1 MARVYPL
8 RFGEH
13 GKYELTESALKH
25 TFIGETAVRPVN
37 ALGERT
43 PEVVLSGGLHTWTGW
58 EQLLK
63 EHTGVV
69 HLLEYDVDRHIDWFY
84 ARELQNGV
92 ITLKIPRKMFT
103 GDAAAITKMP
113 DVNYKSGYLWKTLY
127 PLGYSEDD
135 VVKTLAEAFE
145 NLDRE
150 DSTHPTAAQP
160 AGVLYGY
167 ALLDEPLKSMKLR
180 IQVRGNQIQSAFP
193 AWEQPATG
201 NNGKPYSHSDSIN
214 FAIARST
221 VHHER
226 YARSWGS
233 VFPSDRFSADEL
245 LKLTPAFILRRTR
258 RDPSVRIAK
267 WREERETELMALA
280 PSLQPDELKRVVAYL
295 SNFVCSKDPFGVQ
308 SNLYLHYADEI
319 RRIDPFFN
327 AAQLTENVA
336 ECIQVLTHY
345 DLRHGTRLAMDAM
358 VRFLRMAIVHT
369 GGLNT
374 LMFKRVLGEFVEAAA
389 GHHDKDSLREFF
401 AALAASPCRASLYT
415 EFDLNPFVKKNDEMG
430 WSVIGVS
437 EVDMELTPDHLFEFI
452 AFNLGENYLLFSKDQ
467 RLAIAKGLHS
477 RHDQIELV
485 ADAMSFLSGFDFQ
498 FFMPARLEPAQ
509 IAEKSPPAEDDLIAV
524 ATDYA
529 RMLVMYR
536 QRVVGE
542 DPAAYAAEVDYEQ
555 AGTPEFFNIIRQ
567 KHKRSFVMTMH
578 ENMLKELIDYAGS
591 VGYGKLRVKLET
603 TLERLPK
610 ESIPLPKAVPAYLMQ
625 GRARPAPFAGDT
637 GALVQAIVGG
647 GGDDA
652 SAIE

>member
-8 RFGEH
+8 RFGEQ
-13 GKYELTESALKH
+13 GKYELTEAALKH
-25 TFIGETAVRPVN
+25 IFVGETAVRPVN
-37 ALGERT
+37 ALGKRM

-63 EHTGVV
+63 EHAGVV
-69 HLLEYDVDRHIDWFY
+69 HLLEYDVDCHVDWFY

-92 ITLKIPRKMFT
+92 ITLKIPRRMFT
-103 GDAAAITKMP
+103 GDAAAITRMP

-135 VVKTLAEAFE
+135 VIKTLAEALE

-160 AGVLYGY
+160 AGLLYGY

-221 VHHER
+221 VRHEH
-226 YARSWGS
+226 YARVWGS
-233 VFPSDRFSADEL
+233 VFPSNRFSADEL
-245 LKLTPAFILRRTR
+245 LRLTPAFILQRTR
-258 RDPSVRIAK
+258 RDPTVRIAK
-267 WREERETELMALA
+267 WRKERETELMAHA
-280 PSLQPDELKRVVAYL
+280 SALQLDELKRVVAYV

-308 SNLYLHYADEI
+308 SNLYLHCADEI
-319 RRIDPFFN
+319 RHIEPFFN
-327 AAQLTENVA
+327 AAQLSENVA
-336 ECIQVLTHY
+336 ECIQVLSHY
-345 DLRHGTRLAMDAM
+345 DLGHGTRLAMDAM
-358 VRFLRMAIVHT
+358 VRFMRMAIVHT

-374 LMFKRVLGEFVEAAA
+374 LMFKRVLGEFVEAAS

-452 AFNLGENYLLFSKDQ
+452 AFNLGENYLRFSKDQ

-477 RHDQIELV
+477 RRDQMELV
-485 ADAMSFLSGFDFQ
+485 VDAMSLLSGRDFQ
-498 FFMPARLEPAQ
+498 FFMPVRLDPAQ
-509 IAEKSPPAEDDLIAV
+509 IAEKSPPAEDDLITV
-524 ATDYA
+524 ATDYG

-542 DPAAYAAEVDYEQ
+542 DPAAYAAEVNYER
-555 AGTPEFFNIIRQ
+555 AGTPEFFELIRQ
-567 KHKRSFVMTMH
+567 KHKRSFVLAMH
-578 ENMLKELIDYAGS
+578 ENMLKKLIDYAAG
-591 VGYGKLRVKLET
+591 VGYARLKTKLET
-603 TLERLPK
+603 TLNQLPR
-610 ESIPLPKAVPAYLMQ
+610 EAIPLPKAIPAYLTQ
-625 GRARPAPFAGDT
+625 GRAQPAPFVGDT
-637 GALVQAIVGG
+637 AALVQAIVGN